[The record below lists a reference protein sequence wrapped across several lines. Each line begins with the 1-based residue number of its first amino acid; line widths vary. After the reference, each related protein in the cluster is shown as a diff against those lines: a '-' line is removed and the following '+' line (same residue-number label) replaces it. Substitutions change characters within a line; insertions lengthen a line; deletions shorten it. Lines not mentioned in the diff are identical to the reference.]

1 MFESQTTFHNFLRN
15 VSEVTKV
22 GGYFIGTSYDGEAIF
37 RLLYDKEKGESDVI
51 MMEGDKI
58 WEVTKQYERTDFSDN
73 STSLGYAIDVFQET
87 INKKFREYLVNYK
100 YLTRMLQN
108 YGFTLVSDDEAKQMG
123 IPSGTGMFSELF
135 DAMKTEIKR
144 NKRHNYGLAP
154 QMNEEQRKISFLN
167 RYFIYKKTHN
177 VNADTVSKNLL
188 AQTLED
194 EMDAMTK
201 PPATEVINEETETEA
216 EAETEKK
223 TETKPKKVN
232 RLKLKSAPK
241 KTEKSK
247 TEKSKTEKS
256 KTEKSKTEKK

>member
-1 MFESQTTFHNFLRN
+1 
-15 VSEVTKV
+15 VTKV

-58 WEVTKQYERTDFSDN
+58 WEVTKQYERKDFSDN

-135 DAMKTEIKR
+135 DSMKTEIKR
-144 NKRHNYGLAP
+144 NKRHNYGVAP
-154 QMNEEQRKISFLN
+154 QMNQEQRKISFLN

-194 EMDAMTK
+194 EMDAMAK
-201 PPATEVINEETETEA
+201 PPVTEVIDEETPAQEKTEA
-216 EAETEKK
+216 
-223 TETKPKKVN
+223 KPKKVN
-232 RLKLKSAPK
+232 RLKLKSANK
-241 KTEKSK
+241 KEKSK
-247 TEKSKTEKS
+247 K
-256 KTEKSKTEKK
+256 EKK